1 MRRSAR
7 TIAAATALAMSAL
20 ISMSGLVSAAL
31 IERGTFHDEFSE
43 FVEDFCDVP
52 GLDVQVDGVVDG
64 TFHVMS
70 RGRDGLV
77 YFMDHVRATRVLT
90 NVANGA
96 TVSDRE
102 ITVSKDHKVVDN
114 GDGTLT
120 ITVLATGNF
129 TLYGADGKALA
140 RNPGQVRFQFLV
152 DHAGTPAD
160 PRDDIELEFLGFVKE
175 STGRSDDVCAA
186 IADALT

>member
-7 TIAAATALAMSAL
+7 TIALGIALALSAV
-20 ISMSGLVSAAL
+20 ISISGVVSAAVL
-31 IERGTFHDEFSE
+31 DRGSFHEEFSE
-43 FVEDFCDVP
+43 LVTDFCDVE
-52 GLDVQVDGVVDG
+52 GLVVQVDFVVDG
-64 TFHVMS
+64 TFTVNS

-77 YFMDHVRATRVLT
+77 YFIEHVRVSRVMT

-102 ITVSKDHKVVDN
+102 ITVSKDLHVVDN

-120 ITVLATGNF
+120 ITVLATGNL
-129 TLYGADGKALA
+129 TVYGEDGKAIA

-152 DHAGTPAD
+152 DHGGTPSD
-160 PRDDIELEFLGFVKE
+160 PSDDVEIAFLGVIKE

-186 IADALT
+186 IADALS